1 MKVINLLQVLL
12 YANLQ
17 WLFSDYDTILYWLSL
32 LLYSGY
38 GQQLSDC
45 RESLEQLE
53 GYQNQEL
60 AKVKHM
66 LLSAETSLELEK
78 QERLKLR
85 DQLEELQ
92 RNQTTNENADLAVQS
107 KDTATNTPPV
117 ANTNDTDEAMVT
129 EYILV
134 IKSIKLPMLIICLR
148 SYEV

>member
-1 MKVINLLQVLL
+1 MNLL
-12 YANLQ
+12 
-17 WLFSDYDTILYWLSL
+17 F
-32 LLYSGY
+32 YSGY

-92 RNQTTNENADLAVQS
+92 RNQTTNETAQLVVES
-107 KDTATNTPPV
+107 KDTATNTPAVP
-117 ANTNDTDEAMVT
+117 NTNNTDDTRVT
-129 EYILV
+129 EYTLV
-134 IKSIKLPMLIICLR
+134 IKR
-148 SYEV
+148 YWVGV

>member
-1 MKVINLLQVLL
+1 ML
-12 YANLQ
+12 Y
-17 WLFSDYDTILYWLSL
+17 T
-32 LLYSGY
+32 GY

-92 RNQTTNENADLAVQS
+92 KNQTTNETDQFVVQS

-117 ANTNDTDEAMVT
+117 ANSNDTDETTVT
-129 EYILV
+129 EYTLV
-134 IKSIKLPMLIICLR
+134 IDGIKLPLLIIFLIAT
-148 SYEV
+148 S

>member
-1 MKVINLLQVLL
+1 MNLL
-12 YANLQ
+12 
-17 WLFSDYDTILYWLSL
+17 F
-32 LLYSGY
+32 YSGY

-92 RNQTTNENADLAVQS
+92 RNQTTNETAQLVVES

-117 ANTNDTDEAMVT
+117 SNTNNTDDTRVT
-129 EYILV
+129 EYTLV
-134 IKSIKLPMLIICLR
+134 IKGYWLG
-148 SYEV
+148 V

>member
-1 MKVINLLQVLL
+1 MNLL
-12 YANLQ
+12 
-17 WLFSDYDTILYWLSL
+17 F
-32 LLYSGY
+32 YSGY

-92 RNQTTNENADLAVQS
+92 RNQTTNETAQSVVES

-117 ANTNDTDEAMVT
+117 SNTSDTDETRVT
-129 EYILV
+129 EYTLV
-134 IKSIKLPMLIICLR
+134 IKG
-148 SYEV
+148 

>member
-1 MKVINLLQVLL
+1 MN
-12 YANLQ
+12 
-17 WLFSDYDTILYWLSL
+17 L

-92 RNQTTNENADLAVQS
+92 RNQTTNETAKLVVES

-117 ANTNDTDEAMVT
+117 SNTNDTDETRVN
-129 EYILV
+129 EYTLV
-134 IKSIKLPMLIICLR
+134 KRVLSCRYYRNVLEFTRFKSHL
-148 SYEV
+148 

>member
-1 MKVINLLQVLL
+1 MKVINLLEVLL

-17 WLFSDYDTILYWLSL
+17 FFSHYDTILYWLSL

-92 RNQTTNENADLAVQS
+92 RNQTTNETAQS
-107 KDTATNTPPV
+107 VIESKETATNTPPV
-117 ANTNDTDEAMVT
+117 SNTNDTDETRVN
-129 EYILV
+129 EYTLV
-134 IKSIKLPMLIICLR
+134 KRVL
-148 SYEV
+148 SYRY

>member
-1 MKVINLLQVLL
+1 LWKALDSKLSVKVTE
-12 YANLQ
+12 YE
-17 WLFSDYDTILYWLSL
+17 
-32 LLYSGY
+32 GY

-78 QERLKLR
+78 QARLKLR

-92 RNQTTNENADLAVQS
+92 RNQTTNETAQLLVES

-117 ANTNDTDEAMVT
+117 SNTNDTDETRVT
-129 EYILV
+129 EYTLI
-134 IKSIKLPMLIICLR
+134 IKGIKLLILIILER
-148 SYEV
+148 TRFKTRL

>member
-1 MKVINLLQVLL
+1 ML
-12 YANLQ
+12 Y
-17 WLFSDYDTILYWLSL
+17 T
-32 LLYSGY
+32 GY

-92 RNQTTNENADLAVQS
+92 TNQTTNETDQFVVQS

-117 ANTNDTDEAMVT
+117 ANSNDTDKTTVT
-129 EYILV
+129 EYTLV
-134 IKSIKLPMLIICLR
+134 INGIMLPLLIILYIYINIIPQITFVYNFAGVTFKWR
-148 SYEV
+148 IIND